1 MSVTVIYG
9 SDGGTTRS
17 VASRIA
23 KRLEA
28 KTVDIKSARPA
39 DLEGCSLL
47 VLGVPTYGDGTLQA
61 DWEDNIETLRSARL
75 ANKKVAIFGLGDQET
90 YPESFV
96 DAMGILY
103 DEVVEL
109 RDEETRVKE
118 RIQLETS
125 RQIEQAKADTH
136 VEAEADMRSRELA
149 MAQKTNQFVADEM
162 ETVMRTEL
170 SLWAKRV
177 TEAMDDLRNGQGQP
191 GARSRR
197 TLKPSNM
204 DPADDL

>member
-1 MSVTVIYG
+1 M
-9 SDGGTTRS
+9 
-17 VASRIA
+17 
-23 KRLEA
+23 
-28 KTVDIKSARPA
+28 P
-39 DLEGCSLL
+39 
-47 VLGVPTYGDGTLQA
+47 
-61 DWEDNIETLRSARL
+61 
-75 ANKKVAIFGLGDQET
+75 
-90 YPESFV
+90 V
-96 DAMGILY
+96 DAVGEQASILRWSHLLIALLFFLIEILPVVAKILICWGPLSAY

>member
-1 MSVTVIYG
+1 MSVTVVYG

-47 VLGVPTYGDGTLQA
+47 VLGVPPYGDGTLQA

-109 RDEETRVKE
+109 GAEVVGATDTDDYSYVTSFAERDGKFVGLAIDEDTQSSKTGK
-118 RIQLETS
+118 RIASWVAQL
-125 RQIEQAKADTH
+125 
-136 VEAEADMRSRELA
+136 V
-149 MAQKTNQFVADEM
+149 
-162 ETVMRTEL
+162 
-170 SLWAKRV
+170 
-177 TEAMDDLRNGQGQP
+177 
-191 GARSRR
+191 
-197 TLKPSNM
+197 
-204 DPADDL
+204 